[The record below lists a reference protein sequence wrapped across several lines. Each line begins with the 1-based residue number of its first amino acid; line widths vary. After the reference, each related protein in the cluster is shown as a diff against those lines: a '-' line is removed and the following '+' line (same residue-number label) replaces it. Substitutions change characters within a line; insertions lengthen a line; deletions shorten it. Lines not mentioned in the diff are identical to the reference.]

1 MSDGTP
7 AAGPAAPGRQLS
19 HPTHTECRLAAPG
32 FAHTSPRAA
41 GLMCEMV
48 DLPLATASLVET
60 VL

>member
-7 AAGPAAPGRQLS
+7 AASPAAPGRQLS

-32 FAHTSPRAA
+32 FAHTSHGAA
-41 GLMCEMV
+41 GLTCKMV
-48 DLPLATASLVET
+48 DLSLATASSVET